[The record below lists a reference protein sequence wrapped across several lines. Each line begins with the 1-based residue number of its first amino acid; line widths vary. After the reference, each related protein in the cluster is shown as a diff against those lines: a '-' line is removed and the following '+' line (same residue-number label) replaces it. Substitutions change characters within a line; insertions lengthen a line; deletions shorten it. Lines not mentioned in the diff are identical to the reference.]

1 MGVATGK
8 LDGGPGAVE
17 GVQGVC
23 HRGHAVLAGHAADA
37 ELDRVGVVGLVLVGN
52 LDGRGRRPPEAAPFL
67 APLQQSRVPLVVPT
81 RRTTATTT
89 MTATTAMMAMS
100 AGPMGFSPSS

>member
-52 LDGRGRRPPEAAPFL
+52 LDGREAAPAGGSALLGAAAAVARSLGGAHQAHDRHDDDDGNDRDDGNVCWTHGFL
-67 APLQQSRVPLVVPT
+67 P
-81 RRTTATTT
+81 
-89 MTATTAMMAMS
+89 
-100 AGPMGFSPSS
+100 